1 MDFNSNEGATS
12 GATMH
17 GILVI
22 VLNLNS
28 RISFND
34 FPSGLR
40 TYGNEFTF
48 SSHLSISFKPLGV

>member
-28 RISFND
+28 RISFN
-34 FPSGLR
+34 PSGLR